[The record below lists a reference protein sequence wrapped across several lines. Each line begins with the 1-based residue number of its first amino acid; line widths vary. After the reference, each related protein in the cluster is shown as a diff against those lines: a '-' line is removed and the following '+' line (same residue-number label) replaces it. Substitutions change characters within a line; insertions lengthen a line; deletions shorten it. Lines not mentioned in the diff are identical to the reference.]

1 MQQYIP
7 EHSASHFA
15 TAAVIFM
22 VVISVLY
29 MIEEWGG

>member
-7 EHSASHFA
+7 EHSESHLA

-22 VVISVLY
+22 IVISILY
-29 MIEEWGG
+29 MVKEWG